1 MASVSTTQTTQ
12 SNNVVLAKDF
22 KAASVKFTDPK
33 KKKDGKTSVALL
45 VKDST
50 FYLETPY
57 LKAPFGISTFVE
69 KGKEDQPK
77 KWTLPLS
84 AEGIDDASKE
94 LVSSFF
100 GEIEHLDNFNQE
112 FLTKHP
118 ELCGKTQQGK
128 VKSAQSIGENM
139 WRMLKKNKDPQYA
152 DRITPTI
159 YGSRNKLPDGTFE
172 EDSNRPGISVYM
184 AGSSEE
190 HHPESFEELQTM
202 IPKGSFVK
210 AILVIREA
218 MTAQNAGLTCS
229 VVQLLV
235 RKRTNNKLSGYAFS
249 EPVENAP
256 GDNADE
262 SATVDTPVETEVVEE
277 KPDSDKE

>member
-33 KKKDGKTSVALL
+33 KKKDGKTSVALW

-57 LKAPFGISTFVE
+57 LKAPFGVSSNE
-69 KGKEDQPK
+69 KYLEKEDQPK
-77 KWTLPLS
+77 KWNISLS

-100 GEIEHLDNFNQE
+100 TEIEHLDNYNQE
-112 FLTKHP
+112 FLIKHP
-118 ELCGKTQQGK
+118 ELCGKTSQGK
-128 VKSAQSIGENM
+128 VKSAQSISENM
-139 WRMLKKNKDPQYA
+139 WRLLKKNKDPQYA
-152 DRITPTI
+152 DRINPTI

-172 EDSNRPGISVYM
+172 EDPEKPGISVYM
-184 AGSSEE
+184 AGSGEE
-190 HHPESFEELQTM
+190 HHPESFKELQTM

-210 AILVIREA
+210 AILVVREV

-256 GDNADE
+256 DNADE
-262 SATVDTPVETEVVEE
+262 SAPVDTPVETEVVEE
-277 KPDSDKE
+277 KADSDKE